1 MGTSALSDMYAQS
14 PRAAGPRPEGIR
26 IRQSMSVHVKT
37 NMLHFQHT
45 SNTLKSAQNLMLILP
60 SVYIVFLEQS
70 IVHMHHFPRLYLNVN
85 WLTFSCSPGISGMR
99 YTWFMYT
106 SDFL

>member
-1 MGTSALSDMYAQS
+1 MGTSALSDMYAQKAQGLQAQGL
-14 PRAAGPRPEGIR
+14 RAYVSGKAR
-26 IRQSMSVHVKT
+26 VF
-37 NMLHFQHT
+37 MLKLICYTF
-45 SNTLKSAQNLMLILP
+45 NTLKSTQNLTSILP

-70 IVHMHHFPRLYLNVN
+70 IVHMHHFPRPHLNVN